1 MVRFRVKTTLFR
13 IGNKSTFFF
22 IEVNCLRRGWYATV
36 YITGKRDRDRD
47 RVRQRQRE
55 TEGKRDTQRDTE
67 RAHEVI

>member
-36 YITGKRDRDRD
+36 YITGKRDR
-47 RVRQRQRE
+47 VRQRQRE

>member
-1 MVRFRVKTTLFR
+1 MVRFRVKTTLFM

-36 YITGKRDRDRD
+36 YITGKRDR
-47 RVRQRQRE
+47 VRQRQRE
-55 TEGKRDTQRDTE
+55 TEGKRDTQRDRE